1 MHLGQMTALE
11 KVEVTAALRASVLRA
26 TELHTLK
33 WFGGKLHVFFTTIL
47 KKEEGRLL
55 SRSKGTESC
64 YIPWSKT
71 KKLPET

>member
-55 SRSKGTESC
+55 SRSKGRVML
-64 YIPWSKT
+64 YPVV
-71 KKLPET
+71 